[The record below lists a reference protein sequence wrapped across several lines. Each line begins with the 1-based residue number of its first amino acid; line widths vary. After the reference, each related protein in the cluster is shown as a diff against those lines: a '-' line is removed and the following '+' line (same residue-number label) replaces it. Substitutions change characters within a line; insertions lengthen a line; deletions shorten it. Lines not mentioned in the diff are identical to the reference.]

1 MARPF
6 HRDGLCDAVG
16 AHGPW
21 SDANESG
28 LASQVIAA
36 AIVLHPYGVGIALA
50 IVVSIAG
57 TLYWMTHPPSTRA
70 ERVARVAEQ
79 VLRRMVGSIIV
90 VFSPQIRSEH
100 MMVLAARLARRE
112 RADLLAAYVVEVP
125 FTLPANATMEVE
137 DRAALDTLA
146 TAQAIAQKQG
156 VSIRTETIHGRQT
169 SQAVL
174 DLAKREK
181 ANLIVMGSYREA
193 KYTGA
198 PLGRPI
204 EQIATGAKCD
214 VLIGVE
220 GKYGSL
226 LRTES
231 LEELSVRGLGEDT
244 GK

>member
-1 MARPF
+1 MTHGVLVLNPLGAAMA
-6 HRDGLCDAVG
+6 VT
-16 AHGPW
+16 
-21 SDANESG
+21 
-28 LASQVIAA
+28 
-36 AIVLHPYGVGIALA
+36 
-50 IVVSIAG
+50 VVFLVAG
-57 TLYWMTHPPSTRA
+57 TLFWMTHPPSTRA

-79 VLRRMVGSIIV
+79 VLRAMVGSIIV
-90 VFSPQIRSEH
+90 VFSVEIRSEH

-125 FTLPANATMEVE
+125 FTLPANAAMEIE

-146 TAQAIAQKQG
+146 TAEAIAQKHG
-156 VSIRTETIHGRQT
+156 VSIRTQTIHGRQT

-181 ANLIVMGSYREA
+181 ANLIVLGSYREA

-198 PLGRPI
+198 PLGRVI

-220 GKYGSL
+220 GRYGSL

-231 LEELSVRGLGEDT
+231 LREESVE
-244 GK
+244 

>member
-1 MARPF
+1 MTNVVIHVSAA
-6 HRDGLCDAVG
+6 GAIIAV
-16 AHGPW
+16 
-21 SDANESG
+21 S
-28 LASQVIAA
+28 V
-36 AIVLHPYGVGIALA
+36 VL
-50 IVVSIAG
+50 SILG
-57 TLYWMTHPPSTRA
+57 TLWWMTHPPRSRA
-70 ERVARVAEQ
+70 EQVARVAER
-79 VLRRMVGSIIV
+79 VLRQMVGSIIV
-90 VFSPQIRSEH
+90 VFSQEIRSDH

-125 FTLPANATMEVE
+125 FTLPANAVMEVE
-137 DRAALDTLA
+137 DRAALDALA
-146 TAQAIAQKQG
+146 AAEAIAQKHG
-156 VSIRTETIHGRQT
+156 VSLRTQTIHGRQT

-198 PLGRPI
+198 PLGRAI

-220 GKYGSL
+220 GQYGSL

-231 LEELSVRGLGEDT
+231 HN
-244 GK
+244 GKEAAE